1 MATLY
6 GHNLG
11 CDEPLTETSMITLIF
26 QLEQEL
32 GDWQSSLPS
41 SLMLRLPS
49 DLAAEQT
56 TADPILERFRLIL
69 TLRSLNVQL
78 LLHRPSLTKSLGSY
92 VMDANGS
99 TTQGTSVNQM
109 QRNFNCTCVQVAED
123 IIDIVHA
130 VLTKQKLGRQL
141 IGAWWFT
148 LYYSE
153 FNQRLEPQFA
163 SAAYNIESSTNRIE
177 AFNAALAVFGSLL
190 LPADDIGLDMSPE
203 MKHIGRGKQ
212 HLEKAVEALMKL
224 DTHNVILDRCIDYL
238 GQLIELV
245 SSWSKSYHLTHSLLT
260 LHFQL
265 ILFDSIPFIQ
275 NRPVQWSSSDCVEQ

>member
-11 CDEPLTETSMITLIF
+11 CDESLTETSMITLIF

-49 DLAAEQT
+49 HLEAEQT

-69 TLRSLNVQL
+69 TLRSLNVKL

-92 VMDANGS
+92 VIDANGS
-99 TTQGTSVNQM
+99 TTQETSVNQV
-109 QRNFNCTCVQVAED
+109 QRSFNCTCVQMAED
-123 IIDIVHA
+123 VINIVHA

-148 LYYSE
+148 LYYSK
-153 FNQRLEPQFA
+153 FKSLGLTLLPRL
-163 SAAYNIESSTNRIE
+163 STSTHQLTHVE

-212 HLEKAVEALMKL
+212 HLEKAVEALTKL

-245 SSWSKSYHLTHSLLT
+245 NGWSKSYHFTHSPLP
-260 LHFQL
+260 LHLRL
-265 ILFDSIPFIQ
+265 IPFDSIPFI
-275 NRPVQWSSSDCVEQ
+275 